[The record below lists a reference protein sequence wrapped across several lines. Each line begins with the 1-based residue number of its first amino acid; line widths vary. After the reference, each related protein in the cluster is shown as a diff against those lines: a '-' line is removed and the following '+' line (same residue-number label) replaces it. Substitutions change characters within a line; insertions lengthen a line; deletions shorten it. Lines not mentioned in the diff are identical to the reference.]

1 MNYSFIKNN
10 RLDIK
15 RYISF
20 RIIEEVVVYNEGQI
34 FDEYVR
40 FRGSQLFVQWNN
52 KDGIKLVDNEDDASV
67 FSNEDN
73 PQGVYLLLIDK
84 LKSSE
89 IKGEGIQ
96 VIEYDELHNRSSE
109 VLQYPNNHYS
119 DGIQPISIFDGKYS
133 KTWRKAVERKNR
145 ELRSIAFYQFLYY
158 AESRGWK
165 IKNEDWYYIDNLD
178 ASGLRHLL
186 EKNRGRNDLYIPNR
200 RINYEKERID

>member
-1 MNYSFIKNN
+1 MKYSTIKSNI
-10 RLDIK
+10 LDTK

-40 FRGSQLFVQWNN
+40 FRGSELFVQWNN
-52 KDGIKLVDNEDDASV
+52 IDDIKLVNNEDDASV
-67 FSNEDN
+67 FSKEDN
-73 PQGVYLLLIDK
+73 PQGVYLILIDK
-84 LKSSE
+84 LKSGE

-109 VLQYPNNHYS
+109 VLQYPNNHYP
-119 DGIQPISIFDGKYS
+119 DGIQPISIFDGKFS
-133 KTWRKAVERKNR
+133 RTWREAVERKNR
-145 ELRSIAFYQFLYY
+145 ELRDIAYCQFLDYT
-158 AESRGWK
+158 ESRGWK

-186 EKNRGRNDLYIPNR
+186 EKNIGRNDLYIPNR
-200 RINYEKERID
+200 RR

>member
-10 RLDIK
+10 KLDIK
-15 RYISF
+15 RHISF

-40 FRGSQLFVQWNN
+40 FCGSQLFVQWNN
-52 KDGIKLVDNEDDASV
+52 KDDIKLVDNEDDASV
-67 FSNEDN
+67 FSKEDN
-73 PQGVYLLLIDK
+73 PQGVYLILIDK
-84 LKSSE
+84 LKSGE

-119 DGIQPISIFDGKYS
+119 DGIQPISIYDGKYS
-133 KTWRKAVERKNR
+133 RTWHKAVELKNR

-165 IKNEDWYYIDNLD
+165 IKNEDWYYINNLD

-200 RINYEKERID
+200 RR